1 MYWFT
6 HLGVTTELNPWDA
19 FTPGRLDQHLI
30 PFYEKDTAAGTLDD
44 TRALELLECLWVKLF
59 NSPAPVKVGVT
70 LKESGTYVDFANI
83 NSGGVKEDGTD
94 AVNAVSYLILDCM
107 EDMRQNQPNS
117 NVQISKVTPDKFLKR
132 ACEIARQGWGQPA
145 FYNTD
150 ELIQELVNQG
160 KSLVDARNAG
170 CSGCV
175 ETGAWGTEAY
185 WLTGYLNIPKCL
197 QLALYDGYDVMFK
210 NRSDRTPAR
219 QKTSNPTTNCGT
231 HSRHSLSTSLMLR
244 CAATWLLR
252 EFTQK

>member
-1 MYWFT
+1 
-6 HLGVTTELNPWDA
+6 
-19 FTPGRLDQHLI
+19 
-30 PFYEKDTAAGTLDD
+30 
-44 TRALELLECLWVKLF
+44 
-59 NSPAPVKVGVT
+59 
-70 LKESGTYVDFANI
+70 
-83 NSGGVKEDGTD
+83 
-94 AVNAVSYLILDCM
+94 
-107 EDMRQNQPNS
+107 MRQNQPNS

-210 NRSDRTPAR
+210 NRSDRTPAK
-219 QKTSNPTTNCGT
+219 QKTSNPMTNCGT
-231 HSRHSLSTSLMLR
+231 HSRHSLSTSSMLR
-244 CAATWLLR
+244 CAATWLSRESTLR
-252 EFTQK
+252 